1 MSVRYAR
8 PDVSELVF
16 HVYNRTVH
24 PELFTS
30 LKTHEFSSDGY
41 VARVTI
47 CEAGHTIS
55 LKYRGETLTE
65 VCASIDQ
72 SLPQNRRCLARR
84 LRGHRD
90 TSFEFDFGVR
100 YHSSF
105 QLERLDAEVFMNLHE
120 EMTLD
125 CDKANI
131 SHRFP
136 SGSRIAPS
144 PLSLIQADLTPR
156 NLLIHTFHTFPEH
169 RAIVKTQSLFEM
181 S

>member
-1 MSVRYAR
+1 MSVQYAR

-24 PELFTS
+24 PELFQTIKS
-30 LKTHEFSSDGY
+30 EEF
-41 VARVTI
+41 VTDSYEAAVGI
-47 CEAGHTIS
+47 CDACHTIT
-55 LKYRGETLTE
+55 LKYNGETLTE
-65 VCASIDQ
+65 VCTSIEY

-120 EMTLD
+120 EMSLD

-131 SHRFP
+131 AHRFP
-136 SGSRIAPS
+136 SGSRLAPS
-144 PLSLIQADLTPR
+144 PLSLIQADLTPG

-181 S
+181 V